1 MTFELLSLIGEEIK
15 ESTLKVTV
23 AWTGN
28 ALALFFFFSPA
39 VKMYSLLKEKIS
51 HSEFS
56 YLALMANIMNCLLW
70 FVYGFRR
77 NTIELWIVNLIGGI
91 TSLIYLLIFW
101 FYFCNK
107 NPLKFLGYVFITLAV
122 LSGIY
127 SLFYWGFEDYNV
139 AGYVAMVFN
148 VLMFAAPGQKLVKMI
163 LNIFIRSKS

>member
-1 MTFELLSLIGEEIK
+1 MTYEILSLIGEEIQ
-15 ESTLKVTV
+15 ESALKLTV

-39 VKMYSLLKEKIS
+39 VKIYSLMKEKIS

-77 NTIELWIVNLIGGI
+77 GVVEIWIVNMIGGLM
-91 TSLIYLLIFW
+91 SLLYLVIFW

-107 NPLKFLGYVFITLAV
+107 NPFKFLGSVFTTLAV
-122 LSGIY
+122 LGGIF
-127 SLFYWGFEDYNV
+127 SLFLWGFDDFEV
-139 AGYVAMVFN
+139 AGYTAMVFN
-148 VLMFAAPGQKLVKMI
+148 VIIFAAPGQKLVKII
-163 LNIFIRSKS
+163 LIIFLD